1 MNRKER
7 RAGKKRKRPS
17 NTLKQVGIGL
27 GVLLGVSHIGMIG
40 MLANRSSKMPS
51 LNLPVSEY
59 TSYKAKVSMDG
70 YEIEYRANDP
80 KTVQRIRE
88 VKKKG
93 GFLGL
98 GNNRESIIE
107 QVPVDQSLR
116 SQRDEW
122 NGDTGDDSKKSV
134 ACIKAVGGGEQ
145 TGRIVGGSIGAAT
158 ATTGIASI
166 PYVGWVLAGAAT
178 MMGMEAGSEIGGT
191 MAEDISKNC

>member
-1 MNRKER
+1 MNKWI
-7 RAGKKRKRPS
+7 
-17 NTLKQVGIGL
+17 GISL
-27 GVLLGVSHIGMIG
+27 GTLLGVSHIGMIG
-40 MLANRSSKMPS
+40 LLANRSSKMPT

-80 KTVQRIRE
+80 KTVNRIRE

-98 GNNRESIIE
+98 GNNRESVIE

-116 SQRDEW
+116 SQASP
-122 NGDTGDDSKKSV
+122 DSWEQAKSEE
-134 ACIKAVGGGEQ
+134 CIKAIGSGEG
-145 TGRIVGGSIGAAT
+145 TGRIVGGSLGGAV
-158 ATTGIASI
+158 ATTGVASI

-178 MMGMEAGSEIGGT
+178 MIGMNQGGEIGGQ

>member
-1 MNRKER
+1 MNKWI
-7 RAGKKRKRPS
+7 
-17 NTLKQVGIGL
+17 GISL
-27 GVLLGVSHIGMIG
+27 GTLLGVSHIGMIG
-40 MLANRSSKMPS
+40 MLANRSSKMPT

-80 KTVQRIRE
+80 KTVNRIRE

-98 GNNRESIIE
+98 GNNRESVIE

-116 SQRDEW
+116 NPQQQRE
-122 NGDTGDDSKKSV
+122 V
-134 ACIKAVGGGEQ
+134 ADARSEECIKAIGSGEG
-145 TGRIVGGSIGAAT
+145 TGRIVGGSLGGAV
-158 ATTGIASI
+158 ATTGVASI

-178 MMGMEAGSEIGGT
+178 MIGMNQGGEIGGQ
-191 MAEDISKNC
+191 MAEDFSKNC

>member
-1 MNRKER
+1 MNKWI
-7 RAGKKRKRPS
+7 
-17 NTLKQVGIGL
+17 GISL
-27 GVLLGVSHIGMIG
+27 GTLLGVSHIGMIG

-80 KTVQRIRE
+80 KTVNRIRE

-98 GNNRESIIE
+98 GNNRENIIE

-116 SQRDEW
+116 SQ
-122 NGDTGDDSKKSV
+122 
-134 ACIKAVGGGEQ
+134 A
-145 TGRIVGGSIGAAT
+145 
-158 ATTGIASI
+158 
-166 PYVGWVLAGAAT
+166 
-178 MMGMEAGSEIGGT
+178 
-191 MAEDISKNC
+191 

>member
-1 MNRKER
+1 MNKWI
-7 RAGKKRKRPS
+7 
-17 NTLKQVGIGL
+17 GISL
-27 GVLLGVSHIGMIG
+27 GTLLGVSHIAMIG
-40 MLANRSSKMPS
+40 LLANRTSKMPT

-80 KTVQRIRE
+80 KTVNRIRE

-107 QVPVDQSLR
+107 QVPVDKSFHSKAQQQACDSR
-116 SQRDEW
+116 SE
-122 NGDTGDDSKKSV
+122 
-134 ACIKAVGGGEQ
+134 ACIKAIGGGEQ
-145 TGRIVGGSIGAAT
+145 TGRVVGASIGAAT

-178 MMGMEAGSEIGGT
+178 MMGMDAGSEIGGQ
-191 MAEDISKNC
+191 MAEDLSKNC

>member
-1 MNRKER
+1 MNKWI
-7 RAGKKRKRPS
+7 
-17 NTLKQVGIGL
+17 GISL
-27 GVLLGVSHIGMIG
+27 GTLLGVSHIGMIG
-40 MLANRSSKMPS
+40 LLANRSSKMPS

-80 KTVQRIRE
+80 KTVNRIRE

-98 GNNRESIIE
+98 GNNRESVIE

-116 SQRDEW
+116 SQASP
-122 NGDTGDDSKKSV
+122 DSWEQAKSEE
-134 ACIKAVGGGEQ
+134 CIKAIGSGEG
-145 TGRIVGGSIGAAT
+145 TGRIVGGSLGGAV
-158 ATTGIASI
+158 ATTGVASI

-178 MMGMEAGSEIGGT
+178 MIGMNQGGEIGGQ
-191 MAEDISKNC
+191 MAEDFSKNC

>member
-1 MNRKER
+1 MNKWI
-7 RAGKKRKRPS
+7 
-17 NTLKQVGIGL
+17 GISL
-27 GVLLGVSHIGMIG
+27 GTLLGVSHIGMIG

-80 KTVQRIRE
+80 KTVNRIRE

-98 GNNRESIIE
+98 GNNRESVIE

-116 SQRDEW
+116 NPQQQREVADARSE
-122 NGDTGDDSKKSV
+122 
-134 ACIKAVGGGEQ
+134 ACIKAIGGGEG
-145 TGRIVGGSIGAAT
+145 TGRIVGGSIGCAV
-158 ATTGIASI
+158 ATTGVASI

-178 MMGMEAGSEIGGT
+178 MMGMNQGAEIGGQ
-191 MAEDISKNC
+191 MAEDLSKNC

>member
-40 MLANRSSKMPS
+40 MIANRSSKMPS

-107 QVPVDQSLR
+107 QVPVQPYR
-116 SQRDEW
+116 QRDEW
-122 NGDTGDDSKKSV
+122 DQADARSEE
-134 ACIKAVGGGEQ
+134 CIKAIGSGEGTGRMVGASVGGA
-145 TGRIVGGSIGAAT
+145 V
-158 ATTGIASI
+158 ATTGLASI

-178 MMGMEAGSEIGGT
+178 MIGMDAGSEIGGS
-191 MAEDISKNC
+191 MAESVSKNC

>member
-1 MNRKER
+1 MNKWI
-7 RAGKKRKRPS
+7 
-17 NTLKQVGIGL
+17 GISL
-27 GVLLGVSHIGMIG
+27 GTLLGVSHIGMIG

-80 KTVQRIRE
+80 KTVNRIRE

-98 GNNRESIIE
+98 GNNRESVIE

-116 SQRDEW
+116 NPQEQRE
-122 NGDTGDDSKKSV
+122 V
-134 ACIKAVGGGEQ
+134 ADARSEECIKAIGSGEG
-145 TGRIVGGSIGAAT
+145 TGRIVGGSLGGAV
-158 ATTGIASI
+158 ATTGVASI

-178 MMGMEAGSEIGGT
+178 MIGMNQGGEIGGQ
-191 MAEDISKNC
+191 MAEDFSKNC

>member
-107 QVPVDQSLR
+107 QVPVQPYR
-116 SQRDEW
+116 QRDDEW
-122 NGDTGDDSKKSV
+122 DQADARSEE
-134 ACIKAVGGGEQ
+134 CIKAIGSGEGTGRMVGASVGGA
-145 TGRIVGGSIGAAT
+145 V
-158 ATTGIASI
+158 ATTGLASI

-178 MMGMEAGSEIGGT
+178 MIGMDAGSEIGGS
-191 MAEDISKNC
+191 MAESVSKNC

>member
-1 MNRKER
+1 MNKWI
-7 RAGKKRKRPS
+7 
-17 NTLKQVGIGL
+17 GISL
-27 GVLLGVSHIGMIG
+27 GTLLGVSHIGMIG

-80 KTVQRIRE
+80 KTVNRIRE

-98 GNNRESIIE
+98 GNNRESVIE
-107 QVPVDQSLR
+107 QVPVDKSLR
-116 SQRDEW
+116 SQASP
-122 NGDTGDDSKKSV
+122 DSWEQARSEE
-134 ACIKAVGGGEQ
+134 CIKAIGSGEG
-145 TGRIVGGSIGAAT
+145 TGRIVGGSLGGAV
-158 ATTGIASI
+158 ATTGVASI

-178 MMGMEAGSEIGGT
+178 MIGMNQGGEIGGQ
-191 MAEDISKNC
+191 MAEDFSKNC

>member
-107 QVPVDQSLR
+107 QVPVQPYR
-116 SQRDEW
+116 QRDEW
-122 NGDTGDDSKKSV
+122 DQADARSEE
-134 ACIKAVGGGEQ
+134 CIKAIGSGEGTGRMVGASVGGA
-145 TGRIVGGSIGAAT
+145 V
-158 ATTGIASI
+158 ATTGLASI

-178 MMGMEAGSEIGGT
+178 MIGMDAGSEIGGS
-191 MAEDISKNC
+191 MAESVSKNC